1 MHSLSFSVDHTDL
14 QFDSNDLDGD
24 AAIVILS
31 LTLVYPSEI
40 RSSPPDGVLRSVWS
54 LRIAERSASVYS
66 NQPTGP
72 IGAICRAKDTGETPI
87 AICMCEVSLHE
98 RQFERILRAIAAGL
112 PPKELTLAVD
122 ELGENREP
130 EWMLGSA
137 ATRPITAF
145 ELTISSRPASTSEG

>member
-72 IGAICRAKDTGETPI
+72 IGAIRRAKGYRGD
-87 AICMCEVSLHE
+87 SHRHLHVRGFASRE
-98 RQFERILRAIAAGL
+98 
-112 PPKELTLAVD
+112 AV
-122 ELGENREP
+122 
-130 EWMLGSA
+130 
-137 ATRPITAF
+137 
-145 ELTISSRPASTSEG
+145 